1 MKILIV
7 NTSDI
12 TGGAARAAYRL
23 HKSLLAQNI
32 DSQMLVLSKISD
44 DYTVIGAQTKMQ
56 KVMSK
61 LRTPLD
67 EIPTK
72 LYKNKTKEL
81 FSPSW
86 FGFKDIVDKINEI
99 NPDLV
104 HLHWICGGMIKIEEL
119 SKIKAPIVW
128 SLHDMWAFS
137 GGCHYA
143 GECEGYKNSCGSC
156 PQLGSDKENDLS
168 RKIWNR
174 KHNTFQQIP
183 DMTIIGLSRWLETC
197 ANESGLFRN
206 KKVINIPNPIDTDRF
221 KPFDTDR
228 SRELW
233 NLPKGKKLVLFGAM
247 NATSDPRKGFN
258 ELSEALC
265 KLDDKNIELVVFGS
279 DEPEHSQSF
288 NFKTHYLG
296 CLSDDMSLVTLYSAV
311 DVMIVP
317 SLQENLSNAIMESLA
332 CGLPVVGFDIG
343 GNGDMIEH
351 KINGYLAKPS
361 NVIDL
366 KDGIRWVLS
375 AQNYNELCL
384 SARKKVMKDFD
395 SSLVARKY
403 LELYAD
409 VLRSAHAIN

>member
-32 DSQMLVLSKISD
+32 DSQMLELSKII
-44 DYTVIGAQTKMQ
+44 DYYNVICAKTKMK
-56 KVMSK
+56 KVISK

-143 GECEGYKNSCGSC
+143 GECRGYKNSCGSC
-156 PQLGSDKENDLS
+156 PQLGSDKETDLS

-174 KHNTFQQIP
+174 KHNTFHQIP
-183 DMTIIGLSRWLETC
+183 NMTIVGLSRWLETC
-197 ANESGLFRN
+197 AKESSLFRN
-206 KKVINIPNPIDTDRF
+206 KKVINMPNPIDTDRF
-221 KPFDTDR
+221 KPFDTYR

-233 NLPKGKKLVLFGAM
+233 NLPKEKKLVLFGAM
-247 NATSDPRKGFN
+247 NATSDQRKGFN
-258 ELSEALC
+258 ELSKALRM
-265 KLDDKNIELVVFGS
+265 LDDKNIELVVFGS

-351 KINGYLAKPS
+351 KVNGYLAKPS

-375 AQNYNELCL
+375 AENYNELCL